1 MKQDLK
7 EKLLQ
12 DIKKTGYP
20 LELKITSI
28 FDKCGW
34 RTQSNSYYIDKDE
47 NKGREIDLI
56 ASKWEQLDDDDGNY
70 LEMTF
75 YFITEI
81 KTAWAKPWV
90 LFSVTENKT
99 GFIRHSVNLEVNKGV
114 QYRRIIE
121 SYFIE
126 NVLNV
131 QSRLGKSYYEGF
143 SGNGSRD
150 DIFKAL
156 SGTVKA
162 LEHYKESSF
171 ASKDRST
178 DKIVDCYIPL
188 IIIDGPLFEAYLDD
202 KGEIQLEEV
211 KYMQAAFNYLSP
223 NYNIGS
229 ENGSSIVHIIRF
241 EYLEEFLNKYGIDMK
256 KWARKIGEI
265 ENINTLDVD

>member
-7 EKLLQ
+7 EKLLE

-20 LELKITSI
+20 LELKIANI

-56 ASKWEQLDDDDGNY
+56 ASKWEQIDDNENY

-81 KTAWAKPWV
+81 KTAWKKPWV
-90 LFSVTENKT
+90 LFSVPEDEK
-99 GFIRHSVNLEVNKGV
+99 GFNLHSVNLELNKGV
-114 QYRRIIE
+114 QHSKIIKK
-121 SYFIE
+121 YFRE
-126 NVLNV
+126 KVLNV
-131 QSRLGKSYYEGF
+131 QSRLGKSFYEGF

-156 SGTVKA
+156 SGSVKA
-162 LEHYKESSF
+162 LEHYKESSL
-171 ASKDRST
+171 ASKDQST
-178 DKIVDCYIPL
+178 DRIIDYYIPL

-202 KGEIQLEEV
+202 NGEIQLEEV
-211 KYMQAAFNYLSP
+211 EYIQAAFNYLSP

-229 ENGSSIVHIIRF
+229 KYGSSIVQIIRF
-241 EYLEEFLNKYGIDMK
+241 EYLERFLEKYGEEMK
-256 KWARKIGEI
+256 NWAKKIGEFEGI
-265 ENINTLDVD
+265 DPLSSDC